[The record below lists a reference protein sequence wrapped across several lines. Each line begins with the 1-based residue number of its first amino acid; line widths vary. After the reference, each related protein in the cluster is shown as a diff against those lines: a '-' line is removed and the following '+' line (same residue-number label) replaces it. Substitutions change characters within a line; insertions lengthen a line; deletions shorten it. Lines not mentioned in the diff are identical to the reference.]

1 MSKNGKDSPGVQR
14 ENPQDLDT
22 MTGILEVYYPLWST
36 TSQKAL
42 DKLPVIPLI
51 VARSTTSEQNINE
64 SAEISNGGSEVTVST
79 QITRQSQ
86 R

>member
-1 MSKNGKDSPGVQR
+1 MMQR
-14 ENPQDLDT
+14 ERGSSGPRHNDQNIGGVLS
-22 MTGILEVYYPLWST
+22 PLKHNFT
-36 TSQKAL
+36 KTL
-42 DKLPVIPLI
+42 DKLPVIPPI

-64 SAEISNGGSEVTVST
+64 SAEINNGGPEVTVST